1 MMMTME
7 SKLTHLVRNF
17 PLPLV
22 AEMNQEIRII
32 FTARE
37 QMIQYEVIS
46 IWGRLLNLDDLKL
59 YKGRKRWFKIPRLV
73 YCAPT

>member
-7 SKLTHLVRNF
+7 SKSAHLVRNF

-22 AEMNQEIRII
+22 AGMNQEIIRII

-37 QMIQYEVIS
+37 QLIQYEVLS

-73 YCAPT
+73 

>member
-7 SKLTHLVRNF
+7 SKSAHLVRNF

-22 AEMNQEIRII
+22 AEMNQEIIRII

-37 QMIQYEVIS
+37 QLIQYEVLS
-46 IWGRLLNLDDLKL
+46 IWGRLLNWDDLKL

-73 YCAPT
+73 